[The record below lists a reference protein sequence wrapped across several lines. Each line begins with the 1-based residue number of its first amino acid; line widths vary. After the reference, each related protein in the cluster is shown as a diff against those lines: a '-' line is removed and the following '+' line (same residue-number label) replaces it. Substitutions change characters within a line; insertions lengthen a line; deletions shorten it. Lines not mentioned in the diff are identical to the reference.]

1 MSPFFQ
7 GSGQNGMGGDY
18 GNNKMTTTNNLAKV
32 IADNHWSEGNR
43 DANALWPRL
52 STYSISNNNQTNTW
66 FMRNGAFLRL
76 KQVEIGYTL
85 PKRLLSKLGV
95 SNCRFYLS
103 GTNLFCV
110 SSFKD
115 WDVEMAGNGLGYPL
129 QRVYNIGLNLTF

>member
-76 KQVEIGYTL
+76 KQVET
-85 PKRLLSKLGV
+85 
-95 SNCRFYLS
+95 S
-103 GTNLFCV
+103 GNRIYITEKIIIQVRCQQLQVLFV
-110 SSFKD
+110 
-115 WDVEMAGNGLGYPL
+115 GNQSVLC
-129 QRVYNIGLNLTF
+129 I